1 MAVLEIVIT
10 ITLAIIIGAL
20 FYYAFRSRGP
30 WGSFWSFFLIL
41 LLGGIAA
48 EAWMEPIGPQY
59 WNISWVPTIIVMIV
73 LALILA
79 AATPTQRESAKGKST
94 RAPTRNTPNKREV
107 AAVAF
112 GGFFWLLTLILLVVA
127 IWGIFA

>member
-10 ITLAIIIGAL
+10 IILAIIIGAL

-59 WNISWVPTIIVMIV
+59 WDISWVPTLLVMLV

-79 AATPTQRESAKGKST
+79 ASTPTQRESAQGKST
-94 RAPTRNTPNKREV
+94 RAPSRNSPTKRET
-107 AAVAF
+107 AAAAL
-112 GGFFWLLTLILLVVA
+112 GGFFWILTLILLVIA
-127 IWGIFA
+127 IWGIFS